1 MIESRA
7 ALREGM
13 VGFPFAGVLSLE
25 QPIALSRIGGAQE
38 DLMPDQTNAPD
49 PTGSASWVVSQTDL
63 ASELAEPGEAFPQ
76 VFATSRMI
84 ALMELAALRAMRNQ
98 RTATPFGATVRAQ
111 ARFVGKEGELYAF
124 EVVASDEAGEIGRGT
139 HHRAV
144 VQTSRLLAS
153 AQKRRSARTH

>member
-38 DLMPDQTNAPD
+38 DWMPDQTNAPD

-63 ASELAEPGEAFPQ
+63 ASELAEPGEAFPE

-84 ALMELAALRAMRNQ
+84 ALMELAASRAKNPPAPLRFAI
-98 RTATPFGATVRAQ
+98 
-111 ARFVGKEGELYAF
+111 ARL
-124 EVVASDEAGEIGRGT
+124 
-139 HHRAV
+139 
-144 VQTSRLLAS
+144 
-153 AQKRRSARTH
+153 